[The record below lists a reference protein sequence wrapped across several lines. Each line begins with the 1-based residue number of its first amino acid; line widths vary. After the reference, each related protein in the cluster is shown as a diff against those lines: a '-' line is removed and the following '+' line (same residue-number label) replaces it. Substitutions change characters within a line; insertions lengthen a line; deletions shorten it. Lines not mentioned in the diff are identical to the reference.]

1 MVGIGGGEGVDDE
14 VISKPLKN
22 QKLKLRKDKAK
33 AQKSRRDKANLAISG
48 ALHLPVHI
56 SNQNSHAMIRFFN
69 KSVIC
74 WADAK

>member
-14 VISKPLKN
+14 VIAKLLTN
-22 QKLKLRKDKAK
+22 QQLKLRKDKAK

-56 SNQNSHAMIRFFN
+56 SNPNPHAKI
-69 KSVIC
+69 
-74 WADAK
+74 